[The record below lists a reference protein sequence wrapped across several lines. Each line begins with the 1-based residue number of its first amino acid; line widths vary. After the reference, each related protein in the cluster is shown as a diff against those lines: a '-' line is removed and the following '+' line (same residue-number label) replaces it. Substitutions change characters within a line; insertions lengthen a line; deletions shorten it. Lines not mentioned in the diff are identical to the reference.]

1 MVQIKVT
8 PEMLE
13 EVANRASNT
22 RHALESIHNNLCN
35 QIDHLC
41 SQWVGA
47 SNQHFVQM
55 FNDAKPK
62 AFTSINSIVQV
73 EEDLKRIAEKFRNT
87 DNQDV
92 TLEEDTA
99 ISKPSSE
106 EGFDGG
112 KLARDIAG
120 ELTGE
125 YDAKR
130 VMEGVDPET
139 GEKLSRWERGLA
151 GVMLVAGL
159 TPVGKGIKVVKGA
172 KKVADGIDAAA
183 KLEKQRKTLKAN
195 QITGKEYETKM
206 FESIKQ
212 QKPKSEITE
221 QITVETKSG
230 VRTRIDIGGKDPN
243 GKIDL
248 VELKSSM
255 TAPLTK
261 NQKKAFPE
269 IEESGAI
276 VKSRNKPPFE
286 HLEEIPPTKINVIRK
301 EK

>member
-41 SQWVGA
+41 SQWIGA

>member
-1 MVQIKVT
+1 M
-8 PEMLE
+8 
-13 EVANRASNT
+13 
-22 RHALESIHNNLCN
+22 
-35 QIDHLC
+35 
-41 SQWVGA
+41 
-47 SNQHFVQM
+47 
-55 FNDAKPK
+55 
-62 AFTSINSIVQV
+62 
-73 EEDLKRIAEKFRNT
+73 
-87 DNQDV
+87 
-92 TLEEDTA
+92 
-99 ISKPSSE
+99 
-106 EGFDGG
+106 
-112 KLARDIAG
+112 
-120 ELTGE
+120 
-125 YDAKR
+125 
-130 VMEGVDPET
+130 
-139 GEKLSRWERGLA
+139 ERGLA

>member
-41 SQWVGA
+41 SQWIGA
-47 SNQHFVQM
+47 SNQHFIQM

>member
-41 SQWVGA
+41 SQWIGA

-92 TLEEDTA
+92 TLKEDTA